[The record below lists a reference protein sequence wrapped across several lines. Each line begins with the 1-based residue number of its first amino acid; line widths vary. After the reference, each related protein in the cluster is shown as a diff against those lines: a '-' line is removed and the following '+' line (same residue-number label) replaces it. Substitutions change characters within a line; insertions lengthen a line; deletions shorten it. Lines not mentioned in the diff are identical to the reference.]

1 MLRDNSIYDNK
12 VEGIILFC
20 RIYRG
25 KGVVSAMTAILT
37 YIGKDFSII
46 LSDNRINFGP
56 NQEGGYEDGTTK
68 LVDLNYMGWASGA
81 GLSDYLDDL
90 KRSLVRI
97 KPSSPDDIK
106 NIYTRVLESHHKND
120 PDYIEDI
127 NKSVVVASWL
137 GFNADTSSVLLRIG
151 SVCKEHFDD
160 KVMFL
165 PEGIIYVVYPGDYV
179 DDLSKVDEL
188 KDKFDFEVTGDI
200 GEVISKMLEI
210 FEEISKNSI
219 YVSQHCDIG
228 TMNVVDN
235 NKFWNVYKHK
245 ISGNVTKLINSYKT
259 GNFEK
264 EIEVVSASKIPKNA
278 WSRR

>member
-1 MLRDNSIYDNK
+1 
-12 VEGIILFC
+12 
-20 RIYRG
+20 
-25 KGVVSAMTAILT
+25 MTAILT
-37 YIGKDFSII
+37 YVGEKFSII
-46 LSDNRINFGP
+46 LSDDRINYGP

-90 KRSLVRI
+90 KRSLVRT
-97 KPSSPDDIK
+97 KPSRPDDIK
-106 NIYTRVLESHHKND
+106 AIYNRVLEIHHKND

-137 GFNADTSSVLLRIG
+137 GFDMDTSSVLLRIG

-160 KVMFL
+160 KLMFL
-165 PEGIIYVVYPGDYV
+165 PKGIIDVIYPGDYV
-179 DDLSKVDEL
+179 DDLSKVDRL
-188 KDKFDFEVTGDI
+188 KDKFDFRVTGDI
-200 GEVISKMLEI
+200 GEVIGKMLEI

-228 TMNVVDN
+228 TMNVVDRN
-235 NKFWNVYKHK
+235 EFWNVYKHK
-245 ISGNVTKLINSYKT
+245 ISGDVTKLIDSYKT
-259 GNFEK
+259 GKLER
-264 EIEVVSASKIPKNA
+264 EIEVVSASNIPKSA